1 MERDEQVE
9 HAVLHAETLGWLE
22 AAAEN
27 DGGWATGM
35 IQREKGGY
43 TEVYKAWIPG
53 DVDGAWAA
61 VEAFMTRL
69 LGRGLGA
76 SRVQISRA
84 LWGIEPERGKVGRWA
99 ANKPLVPAAGSILRA
114 DLDVAEGEHS
124 GQSTRFPSMTEALS
138 AVAHFQRVF
147 AWGPALRAF
156 SSGGGLTVV
165 TRHPDAEALIPRWV
179 AAWKTLAERG
189 GWHLDEA
196 GCRGHGGVRVAGSQ
210 RDGVRIDGEE
220 TTLIL
225 RPRPVNVIDRG
236 PMAVHEAWQL
246 IPEGGVNTDH
256 RLPELPEPVREHGEA
271 GEYGAGEG
279 DRPGDRMASAVPAS
293 QFVEAV
299 YGWAREGDRLRQPG
313 SSGADT
319 AVLDG
324 DDGEL
329 VYPHSSSDALT
340 LGVEVGRSA
349 SSFTLLA
356 AMLGDDWKLASRV
369 ARHFAGKW
377 GDLVQWVIDHEGD
390 LVAAA
395 SVLLAK
401 PRRRNT
407 WRELASEFNASCTVA
422 DLGGD
427 PAAHTSPSA
436 YILWLAHGD
445 RAQATRDI
453 RELMS

>member
-43 TEVYKAWIPG
+43 TQPYKAWIPG
-53 DVDGAWAA
+53 DSGAAWVA
-61 VEAFMTRL
+61 VAAFMTRL
-69 LGRGLGA
+69 LGRGQGA

-99 ANKPLVPAAGSILRA
+99 ENRPLIPAAGGILRA

-124 GQSTRFPSMTEALS
+124 DPGTRFPTMTEALS
-138 AVAHFQRVF
+138 AVAHFQRAF
-147 AWGPALRAF
+147 AWGPALRVF

-165 TRHPDAEALIPRWV
+165 TRHPDAETLIPRWA
-179 AAWKTLAERG
+179 AAWKMLAERG
-189 GWHLDEA
+189 DWYLDEA

-220 TTLIL
+220 TTLIMG
-225 RPRPVNVIDRG
+225 PRPVNVIDRG
-236 PMAVHEAWQL
+236 PMTVHEVWRL
-246 IPEGGVNTDH
+246 MPEGGVNTDH

-271 GEYGAGEG
+271 GEYSEGEG
-279 DRPGDRMASAVPAS
+279 DRPGDRMATAVPAGE
-293 QFVEAV
+293 FVEAV
-299 YGWAREGDRLRQPG
+299 YGWTREGDRLRQPG

-319 AVLDG
+319 AVLDAE
-324 DDGEL
+324 DGEL

-369 ARHFAGKW
+369 ARRFDGKW
-377 GDLVQWVIDHEGD
+377 SDLVQWVIDHEGD
-390 LVAAA
+390 LMVDARKVVKRQRAVPLSTVVA
-395 SVLLAK
+395 
-401 PRRRNT
+401 R
-407 WRELASEFNASCTVA
+407 FNAATTVA
-422 DLGGD
+422 ELGLSLI
-427 PAAHTSPSA
+427 HISSP
-436 YILWLAHGD
+436 
-445 RAQATRDI
+445 RD
-453 RELMS
+453 